1 MKFKGYSD
9 ETLLAQL
16 KGRFSVSYR
25 IAADEQTAL
34 EMAKNICVEQTVEF
48 PAAHIEC
55 NAIHSD
61 IIGRLEQFEACE
73 GGYRALISYSDQS
86 ATEEFAQFFNVVF
99 GNSSLLP
106 GITVASFGSALIA
119 ALVLGLVNM
128 LVKPVLVLL
137 TLPIT
142 IVTLGLFLIVINAL
156 LFWLVGSVLKGFQ
169 VNGFWWAVGGAF
181 LYSII
186 SGLLTKLIP

>member
-1 MKFKGYSD
+1 MV
-9 ETLLAQL
+9 TLILVWILNAVALLA
-16 KGRFSVSYR
+16 VAY
-25 IAADEQTAL
+25 
-34 EMAKNICVEQTVEF
+34 
-48 PAAHIEC
+48 
-55 NAIHSD
+55 
-61 IIGRLEQFEACE
+61 
-73 GGYRALISYSDQS
+73 
-86 ATEEFAQFFNVVF
+86 
-99 GNSSLLP
+99 LLP

-142 IVTLGLFLIVINAL
+142 VVTLGLFLIVINAL
-156 LFWLVGSVLKGFQ
+156 LFWFVGSVLKGFQ
-169 VNGFWWAVGGAF
+169 VNGFWWAVGGAI